1 MIEPVEALERLRAGN
16 ARFVAGAPHPSPR
29 TRLEAMGPQ
38 RPFAAVLGCADSRC
52 PVEAIFDQGFG
63 ELFVVRVAGNV
74 ADTPQIGSLEFA
86 VQALGVRLILVLG
99 HQGCGAVQAALQRPD
114 GLPPAL
120 GRLIDQIEPAID
132 DLAPSTGVEPPD
144 TLIER
149 AVAANARH
157 AAESLCSGSP
167 VIAREV
173 AGGQVAVA
181 SAVYALDT
189 GVVTFLDDGA

>member
-16 ARFVAGAPHPSPR
+16 ARFVAGTPDPSPR
-29 TRLEAMGPQ
+29 SRAEASGPQ
-38 RPFAAVLGCADSRC
+38 HPFAAVLGCADSRC

-114 GLPPAL
+114 GLPDAL
-120 GRLIDQIEPAID
+120 GRLVDQIEPAIASF
-132 DLAPSTGVEPPD
+132 APSSGAEPS
-144 TLIER
+144 TATIGL

-157 AAESLCSGSP
+157 AADSLSSGSA
-167 VIAREV
+167 VIAREL
-173 AGGQVAVA
+173 AEGQVAVA

-189 GVVTFLDDGA
+189 GVVTFLDDG

>member
-1 MIEPVEALERLRAGN
+1 MIEPLEALERLRAGN
-16 ARFVAGAPHPSPR
+16 ARFVAGAPDPSPR
-29 TRLEAMGPQ
+29 SRAEALGPQ
-38 RPFAAVLGCADSRC
+38 HPFAAVLGCADSRC

-74 ADTPQIGSLEFA
+74 ADGPQIGSLEFA

-120 GRLIDQIEPAID
+120 GRLVDRIEPAID
-132 DLAPSTGVEPPD
+132 GLAPSADAAPSQA
-144 TLIER
+144 LIER

-157 AAESLCSGSP
+157 AAESLGSGSP
-167 VIAREV
+167 VIARE
-173 AGGQVAVA
+173 AAAGQVVVA
-181 SAVYALDT
+181 CAVYALDT
-189 GVVTFLDDGA
+189 GVVTFLEGGA